1 MPLTNNVMIV
11 RHKLLT
17 NLIKLWK
24 DNQLVERIDRLPIE
38 LSPRTSRVL
47 GRCCVHKERAVWKY
61 KSFPLMG
68 FDMSDETDELTP
80 LSEYARKA
88 LERKGQQQKDNILC
102 VIDEACSSCVQTNY
116 EITNLCKG
124 CVARACATNCP
135 KNAIEFNRAGKAVI
149 NHDLCISCG
158 ICHSNCPYHAIVYM
172 PVPCEEA
179 CPVKAITKDERGV
192 EHIDESKCI
201 YCGKCINSCPF
212 GAIFEVSQVFDVLQ
226 RLREGEKMVA
236 VVAPAILGQY
246 NAPTEKVYGAIKA
259 IGFEDVIEVAQ
270 GAMETIRNEGAE
282 LEEKIEEGQAFMTT
296 SCCPSWVEL
305 ANKHIPEMKPFI
317 SSTGSPMYYAAR
329 IAKEKH
335 PDAQVVFIGPC
346 VAKRKEARRDECV
359 DFVMTFEEINSIF
372 DGLGIEVETTDPFP
386 IPFVSTRAAHGF
398 AQAGGVMGAVQL
410 FLADNNRPKVE
421 GIQVSNLNKKNVS
434 LLRAY
439 AKSAKPRPSSS
450 RSWPAKADVS
460 RVPAPTTCT
469 MPVNG
474 NSRRNWLNAKSDG
487 AMKELVDQLKRNRT
501 LSPEELR
508 LLLTDASPEERE
520 YLHRAAREVA
530 VCISETEFSFG
541 G

>member
-1 MPLTNNVMIV
+1 
-11 RHKLLT
+11 
-17 NLIKLWK
+17 
-24 DNQLVERIDRLPIE
+24 
-38 LSPRTSRVL
+38 
-47 GRCCVHKERAVWKY
+47 
-61 KSFPLMG
+61 
-68 FDMSDETDELTP
+68 
-80 LSEYARKA
+80 
-88 LERKGQQQKDNILC
+88 
-102 VIDEACSSCVQTNY
+102 
-116 EITNLCKG
+116 
-124 CVARACATNCP
+124 
-135 KNAIEFNRAGKAVI
+135 
-149 NHDLCISCG
+149 
-158 ICHSNCPYHAIVYM
+158 
-172 PVPCEEA
+172 
-179 CPVKAITKDERGV
+179 
-192 EHIDESKCI
+192 
-201 YCGKCINSCPF
+201 
-212 GAIFEVSQVFDVLQ
+212 
-226 RLREGEKMVA
+226 MVA

-372 DGLGIEVETTDPFP
+372 DGLGIEVATTDPFP

-410 FLADNNRPKVE
+410 FLTDNNRPQVE

-439 AKSAKPRPSSS
+439 AKSGKA
-450 RSWPAKADVS
+450 PA
-460 RVPAPTTCT
+460 
-469 MPVNG
+469 
-474 NSRRNWLNAKSDG
+474 
-487 AMKELVDQLKRNRT
+487 
-501 LSPEELR
+501 
-508 LLLTDASPEERE
+508 
-520 YLHRAAREVA
+520 
-530 VCISETEFSFG
+530 
-541 G
+541 

>member
-1 MPLTNNVMIV
+1 MRRKFRLTFYYSDMPLTNNVMIV

-212 GAIFEVSQVFDVLQ
+212 GAIFEISQVFDVLQ

-329 IAKEKH
+329 IASANDSPLHCSCLPSASMRSGLCLIYTFTLPANTGLVKK
-335 PDAQVVFIGPC
+335 PSVKCRQTFRFNYGRFGAQIQASSFAAP
-346 VAKRKEARRDECV
+346 A
-359 DFVMTFEEINSIF
+359 
-372 DGLGIEVETTDPFP
+372 GILA
-386 IPFVSTRAAHGF
+386 ICIIRA
-398 AQAGGVMGAVQL
+398 L
-410 FLADNNRPKVE
+410 
-421 GIQVSNLNKKNVS
+421 
-434 LLRAY
+434 
-439 AKSAKPRPSSS
+439 
-450 RSWPAKADVS
+450 
-460 RVPAPTTCT
+460 
-469 MPVNG
+469 
-474 NSRRNWLNAKSDG
+474 
-487 AMKELVDQLKRNRT
+487 
-501 LSPEELR
+501 
-508 LLLTDASPEERE
+508 
-520 YLHRAAREVA
+520 
-530 VCISETEFSFG
+530 
-541 G
+541 